1 MRVFILLF
9 VLSASMLVFGNKNK
23 SKTKTTETAVSASV
37 VLKDKIDT
45 ISYFIGVQIGNDM
58 KKNGAADIN
67 PAAVRQ
73 GMEDALKRDTSI
85 VDEKVAVVL
94 AQQFFTDKQKQKAAE
109 KALKAKT
116 FLEDNAKRPG
126 VVITPSGLQY
136 EVLKDTSSQS
146 SVQSQVVIQMK
157 KDGGVYKV
165 PCTVNGIKLEFIF
178 DTGAS
183 SVSISLT
190 EATFMLKNGYLSEDN
205 VFGSTYSQL
214 ANGDITENTR
224 IVIKQIEFGGLKL
237 ENVTALVVHNLSAPL
252 LLGQSAISK
261 LGKIMLDP
269 KQNTLT
275 ILNTSDVSNITEIKR
290 PTVNDVVTV
299 HYTGKLVDGKIF
311 DSSVGGEPATFP
323 LNGVIP
329 GWTEGLQYMSVG
341 SKYRFFIPGN
351 LAYGEQGVQQA
362 GIGPNETLIF
372 DVELLGI
379 KAPAPAIPEVPKAPS
394 NIKVTE

>member
-9 VLSASMLVFGNKNK
+9 VLSASMLVFGKKNK

-116 FLEDNAKRPG
+116 FLEDNARRPG
-126 VVITPSGLQY
+126 VKVTPSGLQY
-136 EVLKDTSSQS
+136 EVLHDT
-146 SVQSQVVIQMK
+146 
-157 KDGGVYKV
+157 
-165 PCTVNGIKLEFIF
+165 
-178 DTGAS
+178 TGQKP
-183 SVSISLT
+183 L
-190 EATFMLKNGYLSEDN
+190 AT
-205 VFGSTYSQL
+205 
-214 ANGDITENTR
+214 
-224 IVIKQIEFGGLKL
+224 
-237 ENVTALVVHNLSAPL
+237 
-252 LLGQSAISK
+252 
-261 LGKIMLDP
+261 
-269 KQNTLT
+269 
-275 ILNTSDVSNITEIKR
+275 
-290 PTVNDVVTV
+290 DVVTV